1 LWSYWHFFSTKRHEA
16 PRSLDGELFLVFFR
30 VTSWINLMSI
40 HESFMAVALDEARE
54 AYARAEVPVGAVLV
68 GDQGEI
74 LSRGY
79 NAPIARCDPTAHAE
93 MVVLREAARVAHNY
107 RLPGTTLYVTL
118 EPCVMCLGAMMQA
131 RIGTLVFGASDP
143 KGGALGG
150 AVDLTKAAVFNH
162 YIEVIG
168 GVLAELSSGLLT
180 RFFQE
185 RRQAQKHRGE
195 VPKRP

>member
-1 LWSYWHFFSTKRHEA
+1 M
-16 PRSLDGELFLVFFR
+16 
-30 VTSWINLMSI
+30 MSI
-40 HESFMAVALDEARE
+40 HESFMEVALEEARE
-54 AYARAEVPVGAVLV
+54 AYVRAEVPVGAVLV

-93 MVVLREAARVAHNY
+93 ILVLREAAGTSRNY

-118 EPCVMCLGAMMQA
+118 EPCAMCFGAMVQA
-131 RIGTLVFGASDP
+131 RIRTVVFGASDL
-143 KGGALGG
+143 KAGVLGG
-150 AVDLTKAAVFNH
+150 AVDLTKVSAFNH

-168 GVLAELSSGLLT
+168 GVLAEFSSGLLT

-185 RRQAQKHRGE
+185 RRQAQKDRGE